1 MKLRPAGVA
10 NIFTPPYL
18 NKSPYDTC
26 RAAAKHIHKYN
37 RMLPRH
43 SAERRRLGAATGACA
58 DSVIQG
64 RKIQSACSE
73 EEDEK
78 GKRMKAVF
86 VCERGEAG
94 EEAAAAAAVV
104 AAAAAACT
112 GVRE

>member
-1 MKLRPAGVA
+1 
-10 NIFTPPYL
+10 
-18 NKSPYDTC
+18 
-26 RAAAKHIHKYN
+26 
-37 RMLPRH
+37 MLPRH

-94 EEAAAAAAVV
+94 EEAAAAAVVV